1 MPGANNNQIAAAFT
15 VLRRI
20 THHLHTAAG
29 TSNNTIG
36 LVEPQNWAVWQAAV
50 EGSSGAL
57 HILPSALHILPSA
70 LHILPCHFHSTG
82 QSQYLIVAA
91 APSITPYD
99 HQLLFYPGLLPCTDK
114 SELQKAI

>member
-57 HILPSALHILPSA
+57 HILPST

-91 APSITPYD
+91 APSITPMTTTSYFPPVCILALTSPNI
-99 HQLLFYPGLLPCTDK
+99 HR
-114 SELQKAI
+114 